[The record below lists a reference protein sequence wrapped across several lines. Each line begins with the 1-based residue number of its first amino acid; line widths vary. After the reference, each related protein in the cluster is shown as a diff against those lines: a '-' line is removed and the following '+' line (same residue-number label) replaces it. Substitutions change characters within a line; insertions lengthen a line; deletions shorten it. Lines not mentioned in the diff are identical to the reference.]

1 MILKH
6 KILLSSLL
14 AILFFSLSMAP
25 ASSASG
31 IPHTPQVQVYS
42 SLNNTN
48 QYLFIPLNSSGL
60 NAYPEWHISIFS
72 SQNYEL
78 YVNGNLTE
86 NGIGPI
92 TLLEGFYQ
100 YKNVSV
106 QVKVGNTVY
115 SFTDENIIGS
125 QPTVNVQSVS
135 AVSSYRG
142 QNQQLTALPG
152 ESGQLMYSNWTI
164 TLKSG
169 SNETYVVYEGKNK
182 VDSGYVLGTI
192 QVSLNISKGPVTV
205 TVGLGSKTY
214 VFSNE
219 LIATVPL
226 KQYYSPPKPPLVATE
241 FDIALSAGL
250 GVMSF
255 AVFVIVA
262 MLTVRPWTMDR
273 MKRKPRQR

>member
-1 MILKH
+1 MKH
-6 KILLSSLL
+6 
-14 AILFFSLSMAP
+14 AILISAVMVISFLSLSMAP
-25 ASSASG
+25 VSSASG

-42 SLNNTN
+42 SLNDTK

-72 SQNYEL
+72 AQNYEL

-86 NGIGPI
+86 SGIGPI
-92 TLLEGFYQ
+92 TLLEGFFQ
-100 YKNVSV
+100 YNNVSV
-106 QVKVGNTVY
+106 QVKVGNTLY
-115 SFTDENIIGS
+115 SFTDEIIIGS

-135 AVSSYRG
+135 AISSYRG

-169 SNETYVVYEGKNK
+169 SNETYVIYEGKNK
-182 VDSGYVLGTI
+182 VDSGYVLGTL
-192 QVSLNISKGPVTV
+192 QVFLNISKGPVTV
-205 TVGLGSKTY
+205 MVGLGSKTY

-226 KQYYSPPKPPLVATE
+226 KQYYSPPKPPLVATAL
-241 FDIALSAGL
+241 DIVYAIGIGVVVFAIWIVVAGTT
-250 GVMSF
+250 F
-255 AVFVIVA
+255 
-262 MLTVRPWTMDR
+262 RPWIMDR
-273 MKRKPRQR
+273 MKRKPRSR